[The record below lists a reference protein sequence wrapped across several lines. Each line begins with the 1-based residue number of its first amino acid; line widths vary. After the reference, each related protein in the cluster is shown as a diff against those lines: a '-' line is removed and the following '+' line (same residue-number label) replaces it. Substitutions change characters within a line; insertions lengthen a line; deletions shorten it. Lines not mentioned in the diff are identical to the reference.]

1 VVVRRWVE
9 MEEEPKVVWI
19 EAEQGTVR
27 ELVVR

>member
-1 VVVRRWVE
+1 VA
-9 MEEEPKVVWI
+9 EPAWFDDEVGLEVVWI